1 LKEIE
6 EKKTQIKLPFKSSPQ
21 AVRAVHDGDQ
31 CRTHFIANGRNLVK
45 MRKKKLSI
53 ANLMQLIFMTEQ
65 K

>member
-6 EKKTQIKLPFKSSPQ
+6 EKKTKIKLPFKSSPQ

-45 MRKKKLSI
+45 MRKKKTFSR
-53 ANLMQLIFMTEQ
+53 QLDAINFYD
-65 K
+65 

>member
-45 MRKKKLSI
+45 MRKKKTFYR
-53 ANLMQLIFMTEQ
+53 QLDAINFYD
-65 K
+65 